1 MAAYCPKFKGH
12 FSRVASAFRI
22 GGRKMHW
29 YRVWEGTPT
38 DPKFRLIARKSGRH
52 ITWVLSVFQH
62 MMDCANAASERGTLE
77 GWTDDIVAVCLDLET
92 QDVAAIRTA
101 MQGTVL
107 NGNRLSGWDKRQRV
121 SDDVAERV
129 RRHRE
134 KAKAPPTGGGSAN
147 GSGEH
152 RNGAH
157 PEGNVDVT
165 LQKQDETLPPLRA
178 QTPELQTEES
188 IPPVDLQK
196 PSPAPIGAGGGFS
209 EFKGKN
215 FHLSAKTVAEYQ
227 RDFHAIP
234 DLTAALRM
242 LDADLAGRKPDQVY
256 GALLARLNGMHQNRL
271 DKMRE
276 ARAAKQPKQSSRAG
290 IRKLGG
296 RNAA

>member
-1 MAAYCPKFKGH
+1 
-12 FSRVASAFRI
+12 
-22 GGRKMHW
+22 MHW

-77 GWTDDIVAVCLDLET
+77 GWADDIVAVCLDLET

-147 GSGEH
+147 GSGEC

-157 PEGNVDVT
+157 AEGNVDVT

-188 IPPVDLQK
+188 IPLHTPIEPAAA
-196 PSPAPIGAGGGFS
+196 PSGAAGFS
-209 EFKGKN
+209 VAYLGKAFTLN
-215 FHLSAKTVAEYQ
+215 AKDYEGLKKRCSALQ
-227 RDFHAIP
+227 DFHGALQTMDQILAAEMEGKP
-234 DLTAALRM
+234 AGKIYAALN
-242 LDADLAGRKPDQVY
+242 A
-256 GALLARLNGMHQNRL
+256 
-271 DKMRE
+271 KMFAKHELELRIKAE
-276 ARAAKQPKQSSRAG
+276 RAAKKTTGASPASQDRTG
-290 IRKLGG
+290 IPNALHTKG
-296 RNAA
+296 RVRYG